1 MSALK
6 DLYLLP
12 IRGGDFL
19 GGYHTEGDIV
29 SFTSD
34 GIDLNELWGEYQATL
49 QIYAS
54 QRATLVQLFTYPVV
68 NLIEN
73 VPQVGEASFEEA
85 SEFGEP
91 RSARVGVKYIQLGYD
106 YKDYDAATRYTWKF
120 LRDADARQ
128 VQAVHEEFIRADGRL
143 VFRKVME
150 ALFDN
155 RNRATA
161 LNNQA
166 YNVYPLYNADGM
178 VPPSYKGNS
187 FDGTHNHYLVS
198 GNAQIDS
205 GDFEASYEHLEEHGY
220 SIENG
225 TTIIAMVNKVQ
236 AKEIRKWKTG
246 VANNNG
252 AIAEYDFIPAPGQPT
267 MILPNESGL
276 LGSQPPSS
284 WNGLR
289 VIGSYMGVLV
299 IEDSYIPE
307 GYMLM
312 FGSGGAGDLRNL
324 VGLREHA
331 NPAYN
336 GLRLLP
342 GNQQRYPLIDSYYAR
357 AFGTGVRQRAGAAI
371 TQFKATGDYDI
382 PAQYKQGKVLW

>member
-1 MSALK
+1 MNLD
-6 DLYLLP
+6 DLFLLP
-12 IRGGDFL
+12 LAGGDNML

-29 SFTSD
+29 TFTSD
-34 GIDLNELWGEYQATL
+34 GIDLNELWSEYQATL
-49 QIYAS
+49 QIYAA
-54 QRATLVQLFTYPVV
+54 QRSTLVQLFTYPVV

-128 VQAVHEEFIRADGRL
+128 VQAIHEEFIRADGRL

-155 RNRATA
+155 RNRDTN
-161 LNNQA
+161 LNNQV
-166 YNVYPLYNADGM
+166 YNVYPLYNGDGM
-178 VPPSYKGNS
+178 VPPKYKGNEFTGS
-187 FDGTHNHYLVS
+187 HNHYLVS
-198 GNAQIDS
+198 GGAQIDS

-236 AKEIRKWKTG
+236 AKEIRKWKTN

-252 AIAEYDFIPAPGQPT
+252 AVAEYDFIPAPGQPT

-276 LGSQPPSS
+276 LGSQPPAT

-289 VIGSYMGVLV
+289 VIGSYMGVLI

-312 FGSGGAGDLRNL
+312 FGTGGAGDLRNL

-342 GNQQRYPLIDSYYAR
+342 GNQQRYPLIDSYYSR
-357 AFGTGVRQRAGAAI
+357 SFGTGVRQRAGGVI
-371 TQFKATGDYDI
+371 TQFKASGDYDI
-382 PAQYKQGKVLW
+382 PTQYKKGSGLV